1 MLSDQTNI
9 KEDFTMEQNNY
20 TTENKKGQHLKYE
33 DRLKL
38 EALLKAKVRLNE
50 IAKMLG
56 GRSERTLRREIKRG
70 TATLLNSD
78 YTTREEYSADVGQC
92 IHDELGTHKG
102 PSLKIGNNFKL
113 VEFLEEKIAKEK
125 YSPYAALEAA
135 KQESDIEVNICLKSV
150 YNYIDEGLFL
160 NITNKDLPVKK
171 KPKKR
176 DYAHIRTAHTHQ
188 GTSISERPKEVETR
202 ADFGN
207 WELDTVIGKKKTNA
221 VLLVLTERSLNI
233 EIIRKMKNKSQECVI
248 RELDKLERKL
258 GSVKFRNT
266 FKTITCDNGCENLD
280 AKGMEKSVLT
290 NGMRTKVYY
299 AHPYSSWE
307 RGSNE
312 CANKLIRRFIPKGAD
327 ISQFSYNYIKYIE
340 HWINNYP
347 RKMFGGFSSYQLANI
362 IGISL

>member
-1 MLSDQTNI
+1 MKQC
-9 KEDFTMEQNNY
+9 NY

-50 IAKMLG
+50 IAKVLG

-70 TATLLNSD
+70 TVTLLNSD
-78 YTTREEYSADVGQC
+78 YTTREEYSADVGQR

-125 YSPYAALEAA
+125 HSPYAALEAA
-135 KQESDIEVNICLKSV
+135 KQDGDIEVNISLKSV

-171 KPKKR
+171 EAKKR
-176 DYAHIRTAHTHQ
+176 NYDHVRTAHTHN
-188 GTSISERPKEVETR
+188 GTSISERPKNIESR
-202 ADFGN
+202 ADFGH
-207 WELDTVIGKKKTNA
+207 WELDTVVGGKGTLA
-221 VLLVLTERSLNI
+221 VLLVMTERSLNL
-233 EIIRKMKNKSQECVI
+233 EIIRKIESKSRECVV

-258 GSVKFRNT
+258 GSGKFKQI

-280 AKGMEKSVLT
+280 QEGMERSAIT
-290 NGMRTKVYY
+290 HGQRTKVYY

-327 ISQFSYNYIKYIE
+327 ISKYSMKFIRYIE

-347 RKMFGGFSSYQLANI
+347 RKMFGGFSSYQLANLV
-362 IGISL
+362 GVGF